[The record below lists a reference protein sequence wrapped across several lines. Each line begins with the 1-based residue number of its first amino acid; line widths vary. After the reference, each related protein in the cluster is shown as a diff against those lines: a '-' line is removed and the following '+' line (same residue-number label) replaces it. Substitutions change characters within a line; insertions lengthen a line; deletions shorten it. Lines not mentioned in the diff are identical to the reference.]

1 MRDCCRMAKT
11 EVKPN
16 MKQAVPCVASP
27 CKRII
32 TTKTMTSEPRLSQS
46 ESVQGFDFLWSA
58 REGKCFV
65 VFNVFMLLC
74 FEIEMQ
80 F

>member
-46 ESVQGFDFLWSA
+46 E
-58 REGKCFV
+58 REFRDSSSCGLLEKE
-65 VFNVFMLLC
+65 NVLLFSMFLC
-74 FEIEMQ
+74 F
-80 F
+80 FVLR